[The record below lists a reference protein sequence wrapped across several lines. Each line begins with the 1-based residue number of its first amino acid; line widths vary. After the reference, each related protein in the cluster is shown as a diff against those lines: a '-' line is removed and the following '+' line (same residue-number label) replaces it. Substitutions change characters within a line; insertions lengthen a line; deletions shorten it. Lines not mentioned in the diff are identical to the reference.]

1 MSIEYTV
8 SRDGLRIEAFPSGT
22 LDMNATTD
30 YFRRLKDDKRIAQ
43 GAIEIVYF
51 TEITD
56 FDISYLE
63 SESIAESYQEPRATR
78 MIQATIFA
86 CETDLAYG
94 IGRMLQALHEI
105 TNPEHRVVLVRSEAE
120 IATAFVGG

>member
-63 SESIAESYQEPRATR
+63 SESIAESYREPP
-78 MIQATIFA
+78 
-86 CETDLAYG
+86 G
-94 IGRMLQALHEI
+94 
-105 TNPEHRVVLVRSEAE
+105 
-120 IATAFVGG
+120 